1 MKRTAI
7 IIAIGIA
14 SSVTLAAQSKIS
26 NEVMKLEGDNVV
38 VSFDVDSKKNNIP
51 QNRKE
56 VIIPY
61 LYNGT
66 DTLYLDAV
74 EVYGKNRYKRE
85 KQEMHIAGDKKWELG
100 DNQTLKG
107 GIYNYSAQ
115 TSLKR
120 WMQPANL
127 GIKRLMVGCACEND
141 LADELLAQAPLFVEP
156 QMPARR
162 AIRPQL
168 ADASRDWFLDEPYEI
183 IFRVSKIDIDST
195 IFNNEV
201 TFGKILAAVDKIHS
215 TPGLKIEKIEV
226 SGWASPEGRPGFNTW
241 LGENRAKVLINY
253 IIEHRPQYGLTMD
266 NFSIRNGEENWEGL
280 RRALVDSQMAEK
292 DAVIAV
298 IDDATLAGEQKK
310 SRIKAMDGGRV
321 WNKMLKDIYPLLR
334 SSRYLAVS
342 YDSSNHEAVEIIN
355 KANDLLEAGQT
366 AHAYETVM
374 KVSDDARAANTI
386 GAALVLQ
393 GKFEDAL
400 PWFRKAMDFHPDQA
414 KANIDAVNAEL
425 QWEAEQKKAIEDY
438 LKKYE

>member
-61 LYNGT
+61 IYNGT

-85 KQEMHIAGDKKWELG
+85 KQEMHIDGDKKWELG

-107 GIYNYSAQ
+107 GIYYYSAQ

-141 LADELLAQAPLFVEP
+141 IADELLAQAPLFVEP

-334 SSRYLAVS
+334 SSR
-342 YDSSNHEAVEIIN
+342 
-355 KANDLLEAGQT
+355 
-366 AHAYETVM
+366 
-374 KVSDDARAANTI
+374 
-386 GAALVLQ
+386 
-393 GKFEDAL
+393 
-400 PWFRKAMDFHPDQA
+400 
-414 KANIDAVNAEL
+414 
-425 QWEAEQKKAIEDY
+425 
-438 LKKYE
+438 